1 MLFTQ
6 QILIFDRIATTRANK
21 DDARERKVG
30 RNGNVSA
37 QQWNYSPIIYSTIS
51 AAPANNPHKARHIPP
66 LSPSSW
72 VAELAKQAETSRS
85 CVAAMMSRRCRW
97 AHNEMESKF
106 YKEFQLRG
114 LSVVI
119 PIKARLVSDEELD
132 ENIVRRSVVV
142 GKWPSYSVFSLPGY
156 FSLGTGSVVPS
167 LVISLIVK

>member
-1 MLFTQ
+1 MFTQ

-37 QQWNYSPIIYSTIS
+37 QQWNYYTIIYSAIS
-51 AAPANNPHKARHIPP
+51 AAPANHPHKASHIPP
-66 LSPSSW
+66 LSPSW
-72 VAELAKQAETSRS
+72 VAVLAKQAETSRS

-97 AHNEMESKF
+97 AHNEIESKF

-119 PIKARLVSDEELD
+119 PIKARLVSAEELD
-132 ENIVRRSVVV
+132 ENIVRRWWSES
-142 GKWPSYSVFSLPGY
+142 GQVFLCLV
-156 FSLGTGSVVPS
+156 FQDILVWELGQWF
-167 LVISLIVK
+167 LRLLLL